1 MNNKQEDA
9 YRIFSI
15 FSNLMILKIIKS
27 NCKSNT
33 CKFTTKLYPQLSF
46 FLSLSLFIYHLIFI
60 MLLDVHKMR
69 RKKTNQ
75 NNLREVDISTSVL
88 KRHFRWVTYV
98 NVWSDSFATPHFQ
111 LHTHTGNIFRT
122 SSYQQP
128 QKNSELPVN
137 H

>member
-1 MNNKQEDA
+1 MNNEQEDT
-9 YRIFSI
+9 YRIFRI

-27 NCKSNT
+27 NCKPNT
-33 CKFTTKLYPQLSF
+33 CKFTTKLYPQLPF
-46 FLSLSLFIYHLIFI
+46 ILSLSLFIYHLIFI
-60 MLLDVHKMR
+60 ILLDVQKWGE
-69 RKKTNQ
+69 KKKQ
-75 NNLREVDISTSVL
+75 NNLQEADISTSVL
-88 KRHFRWVTYV
+88 KRHFRLVTYV
-98 NVWSDSFATPHFQ
+98 NVWSDSFATPDFQ